1 MAVVKAGGHGL
12 ASLRGYIISP
22 VANPVSLIR
31 EYASTY
37 ANELAKDLGV
47 TVEICYWDKNEGTY
61 SADWLAKSN
70 FVVFLPTNNKFEAEI
85 ETRAM
90 ISEIETFS
98 EIETATTMGLPIYLG
113 YRSSGGIL
121 AYETKL
127 YRSRN
132 VGNYGSRFQ
141 ITERPGYQINGISGT
156 SNRLLSHCETL
167 RKKTHEKAFF
177 EKLDVT
183 FSHHV
188 VDSTKRLEFAS
199 ASPSTEKTFK
209 IGDWSYDERLLLLL
223 L

>member
-90 ISEIETFS
+90 ISEIEK
-98 EIETATTMGLPIYLG
+98 ATTMGLPIYLG

-141 ITERPGYQINGISGT
+141 IERPGYQINGISGT

-167 RKKTHEKAFF
+167 KKKTHEKAFF

-188 VDSTKRLEFAS
+188 VDSTKSF
-199 ASPSTEKTFK
+199 SPSIKVHGEKTFK

>member
-1 MAVVKAGGHGL
+1 MAVVKAGGHGP

-61 SADWLAKSN
+61 LADWLEKAN

-85 ETRAM
+85 ETKPMINEFERASKLC
-90 ISEIETFS
+90 I
-98 EIETATTMGLPIYLG
+98 PIYLG
-113 YRSSGGIL
+113 YRSSEGIK
-121 AYETKL
+121 AYDTHL
-127 YRSRN
+127 FYSNYRYSIR
-132 VGNYGSRFQ
+132 
-141 ITERPGYQINGISGT
+141 GISGT
-156 SNRLLSHCETL
+156 SDNLLSQCRSHIYHF
-167 RKKTHEKAFF
+167 RVKIVQPK
-177 EKLDVT
+177 VS

-188 VDSTKRLEFAS
+188 VESTKT
-199 ASPSTEKTFK
+199 ASPSAEKTFK
-209 IGDWSYDERLLLLL
+209 VGDWSYDERLLLLL

>member
-90 ISEIETFS
+90 ISEIEK
-98 EIETATTMGLPIYLG
+98 ATTMGLPIYLG

-132 VGNYGSRFQ
+132 
-141 ITERPGYQINGISGT
+141 GYQINGISGT

-167 RKKTHEKAFF
+167 KKKTRQKAFF

-188 VDSTKRLEFAS
+188 VESTKI
-199 ASPSTEKTFK
+199 ASPSAEKTFK